1 LPELP
6 ALGDNETSRE
16 IEWAVTNRS
25 LGDIQGDFLI
35 QPGPLQPTEPDAAIN
50 SNVARCDRSKRP
62 ACPLCGG
69 PLIEIKQKL
78 QCSQCRA
85 ICETCCE
92 GGRG

>member
-1 LPELP
+1 M
-6 ALGDNETSRE
+6 
-16 IEWAVTNRS
+16 AVTNRS
-25 LGDIQGDFLI
+25 LGDIHKDFLI
-35 QPGPLQPTEPDAAIN
+35 QPEPLQPTELDAAITRN
-50 SNVARCDRSKRP
+50 LPSGDRSQRP
-62 ACPLCGG
+62 ACPLCGR

>member
-1 LPELP
+1 MDKFHPVAKNSGRATPHEEH
-6 ALGDNETSRE
+6 DRE
-16 IEWAVTNRS
+16 APK
-25 LGDIQGDFLI
+25 L
-35 QPGPLQPTEPDAAIN
+35 
-50 SNVARCDRSKRP
+50 P
-62 ACPLCGG
+62 ACPMCGG

>member
-1 LPELP
+1 MQPERVQMT
-6 ALGDNETSRE
+6 ES
-16 IEWAVTNRS
+16 
-25 LGDIQGDFLI
+25 DIVRG
-35 QPGPLQPTEPDAAIN
+35 GNAACPDRTQ
-50 SNVARCDRSKRP
+50 SP

-78 QCSQCRA
+78 QCSQCRT

>member
-1 LPELP
+1 M
-6 ALGDNETSRE
+6 
-16 IEWAVTNRS
+16 AVTNRS
-25 LGDIQGDFLI
+25 LGDIRRDILM
-35 QPGPLQPTEPDAAIN
+35 QPGPLQPTEPDAVIKR
-50 SNVARCDRSKRP
+50 NVAGGDHSKRP

-78 QCSQCRA
+78 QCSECRA

>member
-1 LPELP
+1 MSEISRAKEAGLIFSSPP
-6 ALGDNETSRE
+6 AAE
-16 IEWAVTNRS
+16 
-25 LGDIQGDFLI
+25 
-35 QPGPLQPTEPDAAIN
+35 GP
-50 SNVARCDRSKRP
+50 KRP

-69 PLIEIKQKL
+69 TLVEIKQKL